1 VNVRNIRLDV
11 DKRVSD
17 EYVRIGQGDRSG
29 TTIQVE
35 VFDNGVPLD
44 VSGMDAYFEM
54 RLPGDKEFMEDGN
67 CTTSGNVITYVVD
80 ELHACYRVGITDEA
94 YFDLRM
100 GDEVIASTSRFTI
113 QVLRS
118 ASDGL
123 EPSQAWSS
131 LVQDL
136 IDMARGPAGPAGTSV
151 SHQWDGTLLTITSAS
166 GTSSADLKGPKG
178 DSGPQGERGETGIQG
193 PRGEKGEKGDRGET
207 GPQGA
212 TGPQGPKGDT
222 GARGPQGPPGY
233 VLTNSDKSDIAKSI
247 VEQGI
252 DLSGIDP
259 TPIATTSMAGR
270 VKPDGTTITVDRDGT
285 IHGKDEE
292 PIATRWNTG
301 VVKPDGSTITVDDD
315 GTIHSASAYVLP
327 PATTTRLGGVRPD
340 GTTIT
345 VSAGVISASPPL
357 DKASEE
363 EAVEGTDD
371 SKAMTPL
378 RTAQAMD
385 ARPRWEVR
393 SDSEGNRR
401 LAIVVPG

>member
-1 VNVRNIRLDV
+1 
-11 DKRVSD
+11 
-17 EYVRIGQGDRSG
+17 
-29 TTIQVE
+29 
-35 VFDNGVPLD
+35 
-44 VSGMDAYFEM
+44 
-54 RLPGDKEFMEDGN
+54 
-67 CTTSGNVITYVVD
+67 
-80 ELHACYRVGITDEA
+80 
-94 YFDLRM
+94 
-100 GDEVIASTSRFTI
+100 
-113 QVLRS
+113 
-118 ASDGL
+118 
-123 EPSQAWSS
+123 
-131 LVQDL
+131 
-136 IDMARGPAGPAGTSV
+136 
-151 SHQWDGTLLTITSAS
+151 
-166 GTSSADLKGPKG
+166 
-178 DSGPQGERGETGIQG
+178 
-193 PRGEKGEKGDRGET
+193 
-207 GPQGA
+207 
-212 TGPQGPKGDT
+212 
-222 GARGPQGPPGY
+222 

-252 DLSGIDP
+252 DLGGIDP
-259 TPIATTSMAGR
+259 TPIATTSVAGR

-292 PIATRWNTG
+292 PIASRWNTG
-301 VVKPDGSTITVDDD
+301 VVKPDGTTITVDDD

-363 EAVEGTDD
+363 EAVSGTDD